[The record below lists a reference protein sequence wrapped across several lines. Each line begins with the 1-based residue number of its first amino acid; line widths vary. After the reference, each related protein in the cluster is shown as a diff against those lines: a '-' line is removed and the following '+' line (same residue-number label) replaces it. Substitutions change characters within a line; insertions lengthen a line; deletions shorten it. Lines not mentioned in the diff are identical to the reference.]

1 MREYVLPKNVTGS
14 LSSLPGLDPVSEY
27 AIFSRII
34 RTERKEPGVIAILDY
49 KAGNLTS
56 VERALNHLGYA
67 CRVTNSHE
75 EIRKADKVVFPGVG
89 AAGKSMESLK
99 ELGLDTL
106 LHDLFASGV
115 PILGICVGLQVLFDS
130 SQENNAKCL
139 GILPGEVR
147 RFPEKMQAQ
156 NGNLLK
162 IPHMGWNAV
171 RFAYDHPV
179 FRDIPA
185 GSEFYF
191 VHSYYPEPADRAMS
205 IGTAEYGIPFTA
217 AVAFRNLA
225 AVQFHPEKSGKP
237 GLQLL
242 RNFCNWDG
250 VTI

>member
-1 MREYVLPKNVTGS
+1 M
-14 LSSLPGLDPVSEY
+14 
-27 AIFSRII
+27 
-34 RTERKEPGVIAILDY
+34 IAILDY

-56 VERALNHLGYA
+56 VERALNHIGFA
-67 CRVTNSHE
+67 CRITNSHE
-75 EIRKADKVVFPGVG
+75 EIRKADKVIFPGVG

-99 ELGLDTL
+99 ELGLDVL
-106 LHDLFASGV
+106 LHELFASGV

-130 SQENNAKCL
+130 SQENSTACL

-147 RFPEKMQAQ
+147 RFPEKLHSAD
-156 NGNLLK
+156 GNLLK

-171 RFAYDHPV
+171 RFTHDHPI
-179 FRDIPA
+179 FRGVPE

-191 VHSYYPEPADRAMS
+191 VHSYYPEPADQAVTVGR
-205 IGTAEYGIPFTA
+205 TEYGIPFTS

-237 GLQLL
+237 GLRIL

-250 VTI
+250 RFI